1 MNYDGGMHVSE
12 LPERTQ
18 DYLKILW
25 NHEEK
30 TGSDA
35 AMPLGDLAKA
45 AGQKLPTTSE
55 AVKRLAAKGLVE
67 HERYFGVRLVEEGR
81 ELAVAMVRRHRLL
94 ETFVVRTL
102 GYTGTRCTRKRR
114 FWSMRPPIGLSRVSM
129 RSSAPLCAI
138 PMAIPFPRPMV
149 RPSRSRAL
157 RLPTSHPT
165 PPSPWN
171 RSMTPMA
178 NSCATWINTGFGR
191 AWS

>member
-1 MNYDGGMHVSE
+1 MHVSE

-30 TGSDA
+30 AGRDT

-67 HERYFGVRLVEEGR
+67 HERYFGVRLVREGR

-94 ETFVVRTL
+94 ETFLVRTL
-102 GYTGTRCTRKRR
+102 GYTWDEVHEDC
-114 FWSMRPPIGLSRVSM
+114 L
-129 RSSAPLCAI
+129 LY
-138 PMAIPFPRPMV
+138 
-149 RPSRSRAL
+149 
-157 RLPTSHPT
+157 TS
-165 PPSPWN
+165 PSP
-171 RSMTPMA
+171 RD
-178 NSCATWINTGFGR
+178 
-191 AWS
+191 